1 MISFGCFYFRQAG
14 YASGSV
20 RSCFCVCVCRDNF
33 KKMSADF
40 DEIFWVDSF
49 LGQERTILPLQEG
62 SELQSGSARGPLR
75 RGCFAGSKG
84 MRYTEF
90 TATGWSRKLHKV
102 QCTVNS
108 QPWVTETC
116 DFHQNIQI
124 REKGQFEHNNYI
136 NYYLLNRWSA
146 NYFENINISNFL
158 RQTYTVT
165 CDV

>member
-90 TATGWSRKLHKV
+90 TATGWSRKIAQSSMYRKFS
-102 QCTVNS
+102 TVS
-108 QPWVTETC
+108 HRDMRFSP
-116 DFHQNIQI
+116 
-124 REKGQFEHNNYI
+124 KY
-136 NYYLLNRWSA
+136 
-146 NYFENINISNFL
+146 SNT
-158 RQTYTVT
+158 RKRAVWT
-165 CDV
+165 